1 MFNAKPTG
9 DENGDFVVGNDF
21 RQVTLLK
28 NVLEYDSSGLFTG
41 ETGFG
46 LKKLVLTSVNDETF
60 VDDLIIEGG
69 TSGAKA
75 YIDDVDSNGVFI
87 HQSEYTGF
95 KSFQASE
102 TISINE
108 GGGST
113 TATISSISDPEFDAL
128 SGELLYI
135 DNQLL

>member
-21 RQVTLLK
+21 RQVSSIEERT
-28 NVLEYDSSGLFTG
+28 EYDSSGLFTG

-46 LKKLVLTSVNDETF
+46 LKKLVLTSVNDAF

-113 TATISSISDPEFDAL
+113 TATLVVFPIQSLML
-128 SGELLYI
+128 SQENSYI
-135 DNQLL
+135 LITRL